1 MREVLP
7 VARLGAQICPGVK
20 FAGKAWSWSRGLI
33 LGWKARCLSSIY
45 PHLSFCEFPQFITPE
60 ALSEMKEKAILE
72 VEFGSTARKMQV
84 LLGKMSRI
92 LNFLTIPDLE
102 NFTDAAR
109 ILPIN
114 KLELKENSHLPE

>member
-1 MREVLP
+1 
-7 VARLGAQICPGVK
+7 
-20 FAGKAWSWSRGLI
+20 
-33 LGWKARCLSSIY
+33 
-45 PHLSFCEFPQFITPE
+45 
-60 ALSEMKEKAILE
+60 MKEKAILE

>member
-1 MREVLP
+1 
-7 VARLGAQICPGVK
+7 
-20 FAGKAWSWSRGLI
+20 
-33 LGWKARCLSSIY
+33 
-45 PHLSFCEFPQFITPE
+45 
-60 ALSEMKEKAILE
+60 MKQKAILE

-102 NFTDAAR
+102 NFIEAAR

-114 KLELKENSHLPE
+114 NVEPKNSHFPE